1 MNHQFRVNI
10 FFSGL
15 YRLNLLNG
23 VATHMIAEYDEIF
36 VNKVLLPT
44 SLKSLYKPL
53 QSKLPLDYYLG
64 LLAAKAGTKA
74 V

>member
-36 VNKVLLPT
+36 VNKVLLPA
-44 SLKSLYKPL
+44 SLKLL
-53 QSKLPLDYYLG
+53 LPS
-64 LLAAKAGTKA
+64 
-74 V
+74 